1 MRNHK
6 LEKIFRELIDK
17 FPEDYGISEDF
28 IDELFQGMDLLNV
41 DKDNIEKD
49 MELEDAINLYIGE
62 WTLRSVGTL
71 SKSPSTLQ
79 YIFIG
84 FFVQVSNTL
93 SCILSLVKDGFDYQ
107 ASILVRNLI
116 DISYTLLTLIIDEE
130 SRGKFLDAARKS
142 DERTV
147 WHKYFRFERME
158 KIIWKYISS
167 LGDESEV
174 LFLKNMGSEI
184 YHWLSSFVHND
195 FISIFLYSYSEF
207 EDENDEITINLRGS
221 RVTRVSKILWQVID
235 IMFLVD
241 MLFIKLLYD
250 DKISISREAF
260 YTETDTKKYWNQSI
274 ALSFIV
280 KEYVLLLERNKNNE

>member
-28 IDELFQGMDLLNV
+28 IDELFQGMDLLNM
-41 DKDNIEKD
+41 DKVNIEKD
-49 MELEDAINLYIGE
+49 IELEDAINLYIGE
-62 WTLRSVGTL
+62 WTLRSVATL
-71 SKSPSTLQ
+71 SKSASTLQ

-130 SRGKFLDAARKS
+130 SREKFLDAARNS
-142 DERTV
+142 DEKTV

-167 LGDESEV
+167 IGDESKV
-174 LFLKNMGSEI
+174 LFLKNMGSAI

-195 FISIFLYSYSEF
+195 FINIFFYSYSEF
-207 EDENDEITINLRGS
+207 EDENDEITVNLRGS
-221 RVTRVSKILWQVID
+221 HVTRVSKILWQVID
-235 IMFLVD
+235 IMFFVD

-250 DKISISREAF
+250 NQISISREAF
-260 YTETDTKKYWNQSI
+260 CTDTHTKKYWNQSI
-274 ALSFIV
+274 AIFFIV